1 MKKQVLFTTG
11 ILISG
16 MMAAQ
21 VAKMHQSK
29 IPAKM
34 ANMAI
39 KKEKQL
45 SIEHLQ
51 NLPAV
56 VKKSTASVKKTST
69 FSTNVVGTTYYDL
82 QSNSSVADR
91 IVVNVDG
98 SIATCWTMET
108 VANDNTYPTRG
119 TGYAYFNGSTWSA
132 PPTVRVETSRVGWGN
147 IANTRSGAELILS
160 HNPASDPNTLKLA
173 SRSVKGT
180 GSWSEST
187 SAVPSATT
195 AGNYWPRMVTSGDT
209 VYAIS
214 LTYPTASGGAMWQG
228 LDGAVVFSRSLDQG
242 ATWDI
247 VNQVP
252 TGLDASKYLGFGGDA
267 YAIASRGATVV
278 IVAGDSDKD
287 VTVCKSTDAGATW
300 TYTVAFDCPIDMWDH
315 TTTTSDINS
324 DAVAD
329 TLELNDGAF
338 AAGIDNNGEAYA
350 FFGRMRILDDDITDG
365 GWSYFPATDGLYM
378 WKESLGAATYT
389 AQTALDVAY
398 IQDLHQQG
406 TIYLPDPA
414 VSGDLSFGRF
424 GTSLTSH
431 PSVAFDASNDMYL
444 AYSSLVDSL
453 MSFPNPTKVVRHTY
467 IIKSSD
473 GGTTWTD
480 PCDIV
485 GTPGGLIYEGVFGSL
500 AKRVDGSVHIL
511 YQRDLGCG
519 NGIPGTASSPNPDES
534 ENFGN
539 VNDMVYF
546 KIPTS
551 EIGTCAVDVSIKENA
566 SSVANLNFYPNP
578 ASTNG
583 TIEVVLNE
591 NVNME
596 VVVMNAVGQTVMTK
610 TINGFAGSNKVDV
623 NTSNLTSGL
632 YFYQVKIANSK
643 SVTKKFVVEK

>member
-1 MKKQVLFTTG
+1 MKKQVLLTTG

-21 VAKMHQSK
+21 VAKMPKSK
-29 IPAKM
+29 IPAKF
-34 ANMAI
+34 ANVAI
-39 KKEKQL
+39 LKEKAL
-45 SIEHLQ
+45 PIEHLQ

-56 VKKSTASVKKTST
+56 VKKPTASVKKTST
-69 FSTNVVGTTYYDL
+69 FTSNVVGTTYYDL
-82 QSNSSVADR
+82 QTNSSVADR
-91 IVVNVDG
+91 IVVNQDG

-108 VANDNTYPTRG
+108 VANDNSYPTRG

-132 PPTVRVETSRVGWGN
+132 PPTVRVENSRVGWGN
-147 IANTRSGAELILS
+147 IANTRSGGELILS
-160 HNPASDPNTLKLA
+160 HDGGASKLKLA
-173 SRSVKGT
+173 SRATKGT
-180 GSWSEST
+180 GTWAEST
-187 SAVPSATT
+187 TAVPSATT
-195 AGNYWPRMVTSGDT
+195 GGNFWPRMVTSGDT

-247 VNQVP
+247 VNVVP
-252 TGLDASKYLGFGGDA
+252 DGLDATKNLGFGGDA
-267 YAIASRGATVV
+267 YAIASKGATVV

-300 TYTVAFDCPIDMWDH
+300 TYTVAFDCPIDKWDH
-315 TTTTSDINS
+315 TTTTSDING

-329 TLELNDGAF
+329 TLELNDGTF
-338 AAGIDNNGEAYA
+338 AAGIDNNGQAYA

-378 WKESLGAATYT
+378 WKESFGAATYT
-389 AQTALDVAY
+389 AQTAMDVAY
-398 IQDLHQQG
+398 VQDLHQQG

-431 PSVAFDASNDMYL
+431 PSVAFDAANDMYL
-444 AYSSLVDSL
+444 AYSSIVDSM
-453 MSFPNPTKVVRHTY
+453 MSFPNATKVVRHTY
-467 IIKSSD
+467 IVKSSD
-473 GGTTWTD
+473 GGATWTN

-485 GTPGGLIYEGVFGSL
+485 GVPGGIIYEGVFGSL
-500 AKRVDGSVHIL
+500 AKRVDGNVHIL

-539 VNDMVYF
+539 VNDIVYF
-546 KIPTS
+546 KLPTS
-551 EIGTCAVDVSIKENA
+551 EIGTCAVDVGIKENK
-566 SSVANLNFYPNP
+566 SSVANLSFYPNP

-583 TIEVVLNE
+583 TIEVELNE
-591 NVNME
+591 NAKME
-596 VVVMNAVGQTVMTK
+596 VVVMNAVGQTVFTK
-610 TINGFAGSNKVDV
+610 SVDGFAGNNKVDV

-632 YFYQVKIANSK
+632 YFYQVRIANSK